1 VKSVLCFGDSNT
13 WGFIPGTGGRFP
25 RNVRWPGVLQQEL
38 GDDYYVVEEGLSGRT
53 AIWDSPFEDY
63 LNGKPYFIPCL
74 QSHRPLDLVL
84 IMLGTNDV
92 GHQYG
97 LSTSEVAG
105 GIGTLVR
112 LARRSL
118 AGPDDT
124 PPQVLVVAPPAM
136 RPSELWDQYGLE
148 AAAKTDAFPQQFQL
162 MAESYAA
169 SFFDAGSVIESSE
182 ADGVHFD
189 AAAHRTLALA
199 LSRVVRTILAM

>member
-1 VKSVLCFGDSNT
+1 MKSVLCFGDSNT
-13 WGFIPGTGGRFP
+13 WGFIPGTGERFP
-25 RNVRWPGVLQQEL
+25 HNVRWPGVLQQEL
-38 GDDYYVVEEGLSGRT
+38 GEDYYVVEEGLSGRT

-63 LNGKPYFIPCL
+63 LNGKPYFVPCL
-74 QSHRPLDLVL
+74 QSHRPLDLVV

-97 LSTSEVAG
+97 LTAAEVAS

-124 PPQVLVVAPPAM
+124 APQVLVIAPPPM
-136 RPSELWDQYGLE
+136 RPSDLWDEYGFE
-148 AAAKTDAFPQQFQL
+148 AAAKTQDFSRQFQL
-162 MAESYAA
+162 IAESYGA

-182 ADGVHFD
+182 VDGVHFD
-189 AAAHRTLALA
+189 AAEHWALA
-199 LSRVVRTILAM
+199 HALVDVVRTFLAA